1 MQSVRKLYMAQ
12 YLSKW
17 WLQNQV
23 MRSSW
28 GKGQI
33 NQQDN
38 ALSHEWWFTDLHLKA
53 EHQLVTNGKQTQLL
67 SSHMQDWPLCH
78 LNESESNC
86 RGDIHTLS
94 IALIGSCMT
103 GRVLMLQSSLQGL
116 LPWLVFTTKITC
128 NMPHHCTAIKMCL
141 SIAWM
146 ILVLHPGILWWH
158 RYQNIVR
165 SSSRKLKSLAVS
177 QHLIKQLEA
186 HNKMLAIALTPGILH
201 LFLSFHWQH
210 ICTKYMEEHN
220 PMFV

>member
-1 MQSVRKLYMAQ
+1 MQSVCKLYMAQ

-23 MRSSW
+23 MRSSR

-53 EHQLVTNGKQTQLL
+53 DHQLVTNRKQTQLL

-94 IALIGSCMT
+94 IALIGSCMIT
-103 GRVLMLQSSLQGL
+103 QVFMLQSSLQGL

-141 SIAWM
+141 YRMKDTSAASRNTLMASIPEHCK
-146 ILVLHPGILWWH
+146 IIFKE
-158 RYQNIVR
+158 IKE
-165 SSSRKLKSLAVS
+165 SSCESTSNQAAGS
-177 QHLIKQLEA
+177 
-186 HNKMLAIALTPGILH
+186 
-201 LFLSFHWQH
+201 S
-210 ICTKYMEEHN
+210 
-220 PMFV
+220 